1 MGAKRV
7 VLSVVEGVFLFLV
20 LEALGRLSGFLPS
33 PSGAQ
38 ELSAEM
44 LLIGVAYS
52 FAVHFSILF
61 PVYLTTVC
69 AARKLEI
76 VKMTESKWLAN
87 EAILTSG
94 TISLLLSVANRVAF
108 TEILLNGGIASA
120 VLQYVIVLAVM
131 IGFGVVSLPTLK
143 RWAASPAYQRNE

>member
-7 VLSVVEGVFLFLV
+7 ALSVAEGVFLFLA
-20 LEALGRLSGFLPS
+20 LEALGKLSGFLPS

-38 ELSAEM
+38 EISAGV
-44 LLIGVAYS
+44 LVIGVAYS
-52 FAVHFSILF
+52 FVVHFSILF

-76 VKMTESKWLAN
+76 VKRTESKGLAH

-94 TISLLLSVANRVAF
+94 TISLLLSVANGVAF

-120 VLQYVIVLAVM
+120 VLQYVIALAVM
-131 IGFGVVSLPTLK
+131 IGFGLVSLPTLK
-143 RWAASPAYQRNE
+143 RWAVSPVYQRKE

>member
-1 MGAKRV
+1 MGTKRV
-7 VLSVVEGVFLFLV
+7 AISMVEGLFLFLV
-20 LEALGRLSGFLPS
+20 LETLGKLSGFLPS
-33 PSGAQ
+33 PSRAQ
-38 ELSAEM
+38 ELGAEM

-76 VKMTESKWLAN
+76 VKRTESKWLAH

-94 TISLLLSVANRVAF
+94 TISLLLSVANGVAF

-120 VLQYVIVLAVM
+120 VLQYVIALAVM

>member
-1 MGAKRV
+1 MVSCRV
-7 VLSVVEGVFLFLV
+7 RAERRSLARNVVNRI
-20 LEALGRLSGFLPS
+20 AN
-33 PSGAQ
+33 
-38 ELSAEM
+38 
-44 LLIGVAYS
+44 S

-76 VKMTESKWLAN
+76 VKRTESKGLAH

-94 TISLLLSVANRVAF
+94 TISLLLSVANGVAF

-120 VLQYVIVLAVM
+120 VLQYVIALAVM

-143 RWAASPAYQRNE
+143 RWAVEPVYQRKE

>member
-1 MGAKRV
+1 MGTKRV
-7 VLSVVEGVFLFLV
+7 AISMVEGLFLFLV
-20 LEALGRLSGFLPS
+20 LETLGKLIGFLPS

-38 ELSAEM
+38 EIGAGV

-69 AARKLEI
+69 AARKFEI
-76 VKMTESKWLAN
+76 VKRTESKWLAH

-94 TISLLLSVANRVAF
+94 TISLLLSVANGVAF

-120 VLQYVIVLAVM
+120 VLQYVIALAVM

-143 RWAASPAYQRNE
+143 RWAGSPAYQRKE

>member
-69 AARKLEI
+69 VARKLEI

-120 VLQYVIVLAVM
+120 VLQYVIALAVM